1 MEELILKKILENLEN
16 HKKVA
21 LVTLTDVGGSTPR
34 DTGSLMLVWENGET
48 YGSIGGGKVEYF
60 VTGEA
65 VEALKQNTDRNFEHS
80 LTPDGDL
87 EMQCGGTVKGFI
99 KIFRPNEK
107 IVIAGGGH
115 VGEKVLELAKFLGFT
130 CEVIDD
136 REDYID
142 KPSLQKA
149 DKITVGFYK
158 DIVKDAAI
166 DENTYVVIA
175 TKSHITDLEFVKEV
189 LKTKARYIGTI
200 GSRKKQIFLREELLQ
215 DGFSAEDIKRIYG
228 PVGINISNQ
237 MPEEIAVSILA
248 EILMVKNGG
257 TPEHRKLED
266 SIVDNLIQK
275 HLK

>member
-1 MEELILKKILENLEN
+1 MEELILKKILESIEN

-34 DTGSLMLVWENGET
+34 DTGSLMLVWEDRET

-60 VTGEA
+60 VTDEA
-65 VEALKQNTDRNFEHS
+65 AEALKQNEDRNFEHS

-115 VGEKVLELAKFLGFT
+115 VGEKVLELAKFLGFN

-149 DKITVGFYK
+149 DKIMVGF
-158 DIVKDAAI
+158 
-166 DENTYVVIA
+166 
-175 TKSHITDLEFVKEV
+175 
-189 LKTKARYIGTI
+189 
-200 GSRKKQIFLREELLQ
+200 
-215 DGFSAEDIKRIYG
+215 
-228 PVGINISNQ
+228 
-237 MPEEIAVSILA
+237 
-248 EILMVKNGG
+248 
-257 TPEHRKLED
+257 
-266 SIVDNLIQK
+266 
-275 HLK
+275 

>member
-1 MEELILKKILENLEN
+1 MEELILKKILESIEN

-34 DTGSLMLVWENGET
+34 DTGSLMLVWEDRET

-60 VTGEA
+60 VTDEA
-65 VEALKQNTDRNFEHS
+65 AEALKQNEDRNFEHS

-149 DKITVGFYK
+149 DKITGGFYK
-158 DIVKDAAI
+158 DIGKDAAI

-257 TPEHRKLED
+257 TTEHRKLED
-266 SIVDNLIQK
+266 SIVDNIVQK

>member
-1 MEELILKKILENLEN
+1 MEELILKKILENIEE

-65 VEALKQNTDRNFEHS
+65 VEALKEGVDRSFEHS

-87 EMQCGGTVKGFI
+87 KMQCGGTVKGFI
-99 KIFRPNEK
+99 KIFKPSEK
-107 IVIAGGGH
+107 IIIAGGGH
-115 VGEKVLELAKFLGFT
+115 VGEKVLELAKFLGFN

-136 REDYID
+136 REDYIN

-149 DKITVGFYK
+149 DKITVGYYK
-158 DIVKDAAI
+158 DIVKDAGI
-166 DENTYVVIA
+166 DESTYVVIT

-189 LKTKARYIGTI
+189 LKTKARYIGVI
-200 GSRKKQIFLREELLQ
+200 GSQKKQIFVRETLLKE
-215 DGFSAEDIKRIYG
+215 GFSEEDIKRIYG

-248 EILMVKNGG
+248 EILVIKNNG
-257 TPEHRKLED
+257 TLEHRKLED
-266 SIVDNLIQK
+266 SVIESILKK
-275 HLK
+275 HSK